1 MVNNF
6 FLHLGYSNESKATML
21 ETALFYRDR
30 PALAKAYSITK
41 TVMGVDGK
49 GQPIVTSGPTD
60 AEKFNGYNL
69 RKQHVKLSQE
79 VPFCT
84 NLHIDFLQTAK

>member
-1 MVNNF
+1 MVNIF
-6 FLHLGYSNESKATML
+6 FLHLGYSNEAKATML

-30 PALAKAYSITK
+30 PALAKAISVPK
-41 TVMGVDGK
+41 TVKDQHGK
-49 GQPIVTSGPTD
+49 VTSGPTD